1 MSLQDGVFGMLWYV
15 IVVKILNFDSFVI
28 QLVF

>member
-28 QLVF
+28 QLMF